1 MIGRLAVVIAPLVL
15 VVAVIV
21 PARDAVAA
29 PLAAVPGTVRVNVA
43 GLGASYAKIGATGS
57 LTVMTADGTVA
68 YRGNGFA
75 VTRLGVRRLADPT
88 RTIATVPDPGSSDI
102 EDRRNQAAARRAA
115 RLSALIEGVAILT
128 IPFELSIETVASDPL
143 GPPLLSAKQVVPLL
157 FTADD
162 GVLTYDGKAYR
173 GTLELSTDDE
183 GDMIVVNTVDTA
195 SYLASV
201 VGSEEPGSWMPE
213 ALAAQAIA
221 ARTYLV
227 THLHGHHSYDLEG
240 DTRDQQYDG
249 IGGEVASTVR
259 AVERT
264 KGQVATYRGAP
275 IEALYSANAGGV
287 TEDSENVFANALPYL
302 RSVASPADDI
312 ADTSSWGRTSWVW
325 RQEYTAPQ
333 LESYMAAR
341 GVFVG
346 SLRRIDITQ
355 LSPTGRVMGAR
366 VVGAS
371 GSRDIGKDRTRYYFG
386 LRSTLFTITT
396 HPEETQ
402 IVAAADTDRVRELQ
416 ELGAQVERTFVSDIR
431 DPDRGLRLRVEGWQ
445 YRLPARFVFDGR
457 GFGHGVGMSQW
468 GAQGMALAG
477 ASAEQI
483 LTHYYQGIVVTSVG
497 GP

>member
-21 PARDAVAA
+21 PARDAAAA
-29 PLAAVPGTVRVNVA
+29 PLAAVPDTVRVNVA

-264 KGQVATYRGAP
+264 RGQVATYRGAP

-302 RSVASPADDI
+302 RSVASPADDV
-312 ADTSSWGRTSWVW
+312 ADASSWGRTSWVW

-366 VVGAS
+366 VVRHQVMRVVRCHEGNAGTHGQLDQRFANARLRLKAMFLNLEEIIS
-371 GSRDIGKDRTRYYFG
+371 LAHYFLELDG
-386 LRSTLFTITT
+386 GRRSIVGTLFC
-396 HPEETQ
+396 Q
-402 IVAAADTDRVRELQ
+402 
-416 ELGAQVERTFVSDIR
+416 
-431 DPDRGLRLRVEGWQ
+431 
-445 YRLPARFVFDGR
+445 
-457 GFGHGVGMSQW
+457 HG
-468 GAQGMALAG
+468 
-477 ASAEQI
+477 
-483 LTHYYQGIVVTSVG
+483 
-497 GP
+497 